1 MRFRNIPVLSI
12 GQALATCGPATV
24 VLLGGIIGSQMAPSP
39 SLATLPVTMNVIGMA
54 LATIP
59 AAYLM
64 KRIGRRSGFMI
75 AAGVA
80 SAGALLA
87 GYAIGAESFLL
98 FCTGILLM
106 GVNTAFVLQ
115 YRFAAA
121 ESVEPEYVSR
131 AVSYVLLGGI
141 AAGFLGPEIAKRS
154 INLSSMGL
162 YTGSFFVAS
171 AIYIIVVILLA
182 FLKPT
187 EPSTADDHDV
197 GERPLVQVIRQPV
210 FLVAVLAGAVAY
222 GVMSFLMTAMPVNM
236 HVIGDFSIDQTTVV
250 IQSHIIAMYLP
261 SLFTGA
267 IIQRFGVLRVMLGGL
282 FALLLCALLALVSQA
297 FLEFWG
303 ALVLLGVGWNFLF
316 VGATVL
322 LTRSYRPAER
332 FKTQAVNDFSIIS
345 VQAVASL
352 SAGTLLYAVGWQV
365 MSLVV
370 LVPLILLLGTLVVMR
385 GEFADPSNR
394 PVAAQGD

>member
-1 MRFRNIPVLSI
+1 MRNRNIPILSI
-12 GQALATCGPATV
+12 SQALAACGPAAV
-24 VLLGGIIGSQMAPSP
+24 SLLGGIVGSQLAPDP
-39 SLATLPVTMNVIGMA
+39 SLSTLPVTMMVLGMA

-75 AAGVA
+75 AAGIA

-87 GYAIGAESFLL
+87 GYAIGMESFLL

-106 GVNTAFVLQ
+106 GVNAAFVLQ

-121 ESVEPEYVSR
+121 ESVEPGYVSR
-131 AVSYVLLGGI
+131 AISFVLLGGI

-154 INLSSMGL
+154 IDLSSIGL
-162 YTGSFFVAS
+162 YAGSFFVVAG
-171 AIYIIVVILLA
+171 IYLIVLVLLA

-187 EPSTADDHDV
+187 GVSPVDELDG
-197 GERPLVQVIRQPV
+197 GERPLVQVVRQPV

-222 GVMSFLMTAMPVNM
+222 GVMSFLMTATPVNM
-236 HVIGDFSIDQTTVV
+236 HVIGSFTIDQTTLV
-250 IQSHIIAMYLP
+250 IQSHVIAMYLP
-261 SLFTGA
+261 SLFTGF
-267 IIQRFGVLRVMLGGL
+267 IIERLGVLRVMLGGL
-282 FALLLCALLALVSQA
+282 FALLVCGLLALVSRA
-297 FLEFWG
+297 FLEYWG

-332 FKTQAVNDFSIIS
+332 FKTQAVNDFSIFS

-385 GEFADPSNR
+385 GELAAPSTR